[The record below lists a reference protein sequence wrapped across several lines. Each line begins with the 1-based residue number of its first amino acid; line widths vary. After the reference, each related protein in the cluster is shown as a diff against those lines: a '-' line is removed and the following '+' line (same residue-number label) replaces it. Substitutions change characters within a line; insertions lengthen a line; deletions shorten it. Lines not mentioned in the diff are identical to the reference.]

1 MDRENIILVE
11 VKTTYA
17 LTPEQVG
24 DAAEVAS
31 ALYPRLAE
39 QGQAVPVTDRDDT
52 PEWDHMDLLC
62 DYPEILRDIG
72 VEMMEQVA
80 RQLDADEAQK
90 LLRKLP
96 DSSFLGC

>member
-17 LTPEQVG
+17 LTPEQVR

-31 ALYPRLAE
+31 ALYPRLADQE
-39 QGQAVPVTDRDDT
+39 QAVPGTDRDGT

-62 DYPEILRDIG
+62 DYPENLRDIG

-80 RQLDADEAQK
+80 RQLDADETQK
-90 LLRKLP
+90 FLRKLP
-96 DSSFLGC
+96 DSSFLGG